1 MKLKKTIASLA
12 LLVILSGCA
21 GNNSTE
27 KDTGK
32 VTGAPITDIN
42 NSGMFPETSG
52 NGNNSGMTTENN
64 PFSYTA
70 EDVFRLLRKAGDET
84 NFTMAYSIMTE
95 EGNVTYENVY
105 TSKYIYFD
113 YAKAGYMCVKDYA
126 GENLLYNFD
135 QKDGEFVVENAL
147 AYDDESGK
155 RVAIRSTEEMN
166 LLHGALN
173 GKDSTV
179 FEQRQR
185 AFYTEDKTTFPLY
198 AISEALQ
205 TLSTRSKVSKSKSIM
220 NSMNSSI
227 LLLLRTSRQPK
238 VLTKSILSV
247 SAHFISLEAALLM
260 KSKHSILLIPYRRTS
275 FLPLSKKD

>member
-70 EDVFRLLRKAGDET
+70 EDVFRLLKKAGDET

-95 EGNVTYENVY
+95 EGNVTYENVL
-105 TSKYIYFD
+105 
-113 YAKAGYMCVKDYA
+113 V
-126 GENLLYNFD
+126 N
-135 QKDGEFVVENAL
+135 
-147 AYDDESGK
+147 
-155 RVAIRSTEEMN
+155 
-166 LLHGALN
+166 
-173 GKDSTV
+173 
-179 FEQRQR
+179 
-185 AFYTEDKTTFPLY
+185 
-198 AISEALQ
+198 
-205 TLSTRSKVSKSKSIM
+205 
-220 NSMNSSI
+220 
-227 LLLLRTSRQPK
+227 
-238 VLTKSILSV
+238 
-247 SAHFISLEAALLM
+247 
-260 KSKHSILLIPYRRTS
+260 
-275 FLPLSKKD
+275 